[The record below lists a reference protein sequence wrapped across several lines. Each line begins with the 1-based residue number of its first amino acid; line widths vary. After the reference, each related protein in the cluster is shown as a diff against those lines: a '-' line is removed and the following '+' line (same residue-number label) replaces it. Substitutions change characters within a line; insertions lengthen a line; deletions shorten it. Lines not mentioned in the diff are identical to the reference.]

1 MKVPSIL
8 NNDELESLYEKLG
21 DDVMHLPQKFKK
33 LRLGL
38 LPRICQLFIT
48 ALKLD
53 SDKKIK
59 FFQFESS
66 KERAVEDLLDSP
78 HSLTALLMSDNVY
91 EKDATEDG
99 EKIAVELKS
108 KINLNIQTRLNK
120 SIYRTGQRVQLLAV
134 DHSIKKY
141 AYPSCFYT
149 SEGNNSLRQ
158 SQFYTNL
165 LNRIIKLTP
174 TTRTTVSEE
183 HIKDLGQII
192 YELIENTEQHAKHE
206 INTGRISKSVRGL
219 VIEYKLISKEQ
230 TSASIGGANSAI
242 TQYLEGIRHVNKT
255 AHLLEISIFDSGEGI
270 FKSFASENKLD
281 MSIEDEVKV
290 VENSFS
296 KGTTSKADSQGYG
309 RGLFN
314 VRSILNKQKGFISLR
329 TGRIGV
335 YHDFNLHPI
344 PESEKTSLPLY
355 DEISKLNKYYNK
367 QASVEGLACSILVPL
382 R

>member
-1 MKVPSIL
+1 MKVPSII
-8 NNDELESLYEKLG
+8 NNDELEILYEKLG
-21 DDVMHLPQKFKK
+21 DDVMNLPQSFKK

-48 ALKLD
+48 SMKFNPN
-53 SDKKIK
+53 KKIK

-66 KERAVEDLLDSP
+66 KETAVKELLDSP

-91 EKDATEDG
+91 EKDDIEDG
-99 EKIAVELKS
+99 QKIAVELKS
-108 KINLNIQTRLNK
+108 KINLDIQSRLNK
-120 SIYRTGQRVQLLAV
+120 SIYRTGQCVQLFAV

-149 SEGNNSLRQ
+149 SEGNNALRQ

-165 LNRIIKLTP
+165 LNRIIELTP
-174 TTRTTVSEE
+174 TTQTTVCEE
-183 HIKDLGQII
+183 HIKDLGQIL

-206 INTGRISKSVRGL
+206 INTGRTNKSVRGL

-230 TSASIGGANSAI
+230 ESASIGGTNSAI
-242 TQYLEGIRHVNKT
+242 TQYLEGIRSFNRTVHI
-255 AHLLEISIFDSGEGI
+255 LEISIFDSGEGI
-270 FKSFASENKLD
+270 FKSLSSENKFD
-281 MSIEDEVKV
+281 ISIEDEVKV

-335 YHDFNLHPI
+335 YHDFNLHPVI
-344 PESEKTSLPLY
+344 ESEKESLSLY
-355 DEISKLNKYYNK
+355 DEVSKLNKNYHK